1 MKKGWKFIGVMFLII
16 LFLAGVCAAVGFL
29 TGGDVSRI
37 WQIFDNRFDLTH
49 GLQVYSEYFRLL
61 WESVVVSF

>member
-1 MKKGWKFIGVMFLII
+1 MKKGWKFVGIMFLII

-37 WQIFDNRFDLTH
+37 WQIFDSRFDLTH
-49 GLQVYSEYFRLL
+49 GLAVYAQYFRML
-61 WESVVVSF
+61 WAEILATI